1 MLLRSELAVT
11 GWIKTIE
18 VHPEIGSTNDRALE
32 LCGQPDKLPAL
43 VVAQRQTA
51 GRGRQGAVWFAPE
64 GSLTLSLAVRPAAWG
79 ISLAKWPALSL
90 TTAVAVADAVQPL
103 LLAGVLAQIKWPND
117 VFVAGRKLAG
127 ILLESSPT
135 TSDALVIGV
144 GLNVNGSL
152 ASAGEQ
158 APLGVT
164 LEEITGRA
172 HDIDGLL
179 ENLIV
184 AFDAR
189 AAQLGAGDEKLVAE
203 WNQRSLLTD
212 REVTIDLG
220 AERVQGRC
228 VGLANDGALRL
239 STANGERTLHSGT
252 VAAW

>member
-1 MLLRSELAVT
+1 MNFATAWLR
-11 GWIKTIE
+11 TIE
-18 VHPEIGSTNDRALE
+18 VHPELGSTNDRALE
-32 LCGQPDKLPAL
+32 LCSQPDQLPAL
-43 VVAQRQTA
+43 IVAERQTS

-64 GSLTLSLAVRPAAWG
+64 GSLTFSLAVRPAAWG
-79 ISLAKWPALSL
+79 ISLGQWPALSL

-103 LLAGVLAQIKWPND
+103 LPAGIQAQIKWPND
-117 VFVAGRKLAG
+117 VFVNGRKQAG

-144 GLNVNGSL
+144 GLNVNGAL

-164 LEEITGRA
+164 LEELTGRM
-172 HDIDGLL
+172 HNIDALL
-179 ENLIV
+179 ENFIA
-184 AFDAR
+184 AFDQR
-189 AAQLGAGDEKLVAE
+189 ASQLGAGAEQLVAE

-212 REVTIDLG
+212 REVIIDLG

-239 STANGERTLHSGT
+239 ATASDERILHSGT
-252 VAAW
+252 VAGW